1 MSDDDDELEVNVN
14 VNVTN
19 GSVKGS
25 ENVSRTQSRLSR
37 NDAEVT
43 FACQKQVIEKENASS
58 IFAFVEAESGTF

>member
-1 MSDDDDELEVNVN
+1 MVSDDDDDLEVN

-37 NDAEVT
+37 NDAEVI